1 MRRVVLVTARWGD
14 SHGETGAVVRLVAG
28 ALSTRARVEV
38 VSLRSSNDPRDSSS
52 ATPPASTRQDSVF
65 SLHELAATQA
75 ERGRAGILRAALAVG
90 NPSRLPE
97 ISGPRLAE
105 LYGGRAQVAGELI
118 ASLRPDAVLLAGPET
133 WWLPELV
140 RTGTPGARIVSLP
153 LFGDDPVGDLAP
165 FAPLVTAVDAVGVLS
180 RADGVRVAGRIRA
193 KASPAR
199 SAQPEVVELE
209 VAFAVNRPAAG
220 QVMVGMSQYGRF
232 VVLLTGF
239 PEGTPGAR
247 RSPGHDYVREALGP
261 VAVAEVAH
269 DRWRI
274 SDPGKQREVP
284 VGPSRPNLWKLLS
297 HAEVCLDL
305 RPQGIVGRETLES
318 LLLGTPVVVPEGTV
332 AAEHAERSNGGLW
345 YRDYRELFDAAR
357 AVVDS
362 PSLRAGL
369 SAAGTGVGGAG
380 ARRPGRVLRAGGATC
395 PRVKRAPGG
404 ASV

>member
-14 SHGETGAVVRLVAG
+14 SQSEAGAVVRLVAG

-38 VSLRSSNDPRDSSS
+38 VSLRSSDDSRDSSR
-52 ATPPASTRQDSVF
+52 ATPPVSTRRDSVF
-65 SLHELAATQA
+65 FLHELAATRA
-75 ERGRAGILRAALAVG
+75 EREHSGVLRAALALKS
-90 NPSRLPE
+90 PRRLPG

-105 LYGGRAQVAGELI
+105 LYGGRAEIAGELI

-133 WWLPELV
+133 WWLPDLV
-140 RTGTPGARIVSLP
+140 RTVRPGARIVSLP
-153 LFGDDPVGDLAP
+153 LFGDDPVGDLVP

-180 RADGVRVAGRIRA
+180 RAEGGRVVERIQA
-193 KASPAR
+193 HASPAR
-199 SAQPEVVELE
+199 SAQPEVAELE
-209 VAFAVNRPAAG
+209 VAFAVNRPAAA
-220 QVMVGMSQYGRF
+220 QVMVGMSQFGRF
-232 VVLLTGF
+232 VVMLTGF

-261 VAVAEVAH
+261 IAVAEVAH

-274 SDPGKQREVP
+274 SDTERQREVP

-332 AAEHAERSNGGLW
+332 AAEHAEGSNGGLW

-362 PSLRAGL
+362 PSLRASL
-369 SAAGTGVGGAG
+369 SAQGREWAERVHGDHGGFSEQA
-380 ARRPGRVLRAGGATC
+380 ARLVLG
-395 PRVKRAPGG
+395 
-404 ASV
+404 